1 MPNKRSVKYNS
12 KSVLT
17 LKNYPT
23 EEIQKL
29 LNSFL
34 KWKNLCWGIY

>member
-1 MPNKRSVKYNS
+1 MPKKRGVKYNS

-17 LKNYPT
+17 LKSYTP
-23 EEIQKL
+23 EEIQKF

-34 KWKNLCWGIY
+34 KWKNLCRGIY

>member
-1 MPNKRSVKYNS
+1 MPNKRGVKYNS

-17 LKNYPT
+17 LKNYT
-23 EEIQKL
+23 TQEIQKL

-34 KWKNLCWGIY
+34 KWNIMN